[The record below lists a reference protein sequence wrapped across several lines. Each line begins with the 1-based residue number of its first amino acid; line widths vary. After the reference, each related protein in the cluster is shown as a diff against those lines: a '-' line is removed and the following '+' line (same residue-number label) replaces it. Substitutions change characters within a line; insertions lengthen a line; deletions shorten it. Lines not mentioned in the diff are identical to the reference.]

1 MNRNKW
7 DSEQLLDNRESRKQA
22 RGNTSLGECRQVNV
36 APICIIILLT
46 DGCSLKRYVDR
57 SMLSY
62 MLEIN
67 SIIYSILH
75 KYQSQCELF
84 LYSRPA
90 FSLALPSSIDPSSY
104 SLMTFSHP
112 PNAIINVSSTPIST
126 SFRPSVGKRTHGV

>member
-57 SMLSY
+57 
-62 MLEIN
+62 